1 MHSILTII
9 TFSIPHLVNVTFC
22 FVKYH
27 PGTNCSCY
35 RTEKWNR
42 QISFLSAQYFTGT
55 VFLQISFLSLDTG
68 CHLSFYCL
76 GIMNTPAVPQSLMLQ
91 FISIGTVGH
100 FFFFFFRLFTNM
112 PNIVHL
118 DTWTLSYQISFYL
131 MKRINN
137 TEIKYKD

>member
-9 TFSIPHLVNVTFC
+9 TFSIPQLVNVTFC

-35 RTEKWNR
+35 RTEKWNP

-100 FFFFFFRLFTNM
+100 FFLFFQIIYKYAKHCTPWHLNPVISNILLFNEK
-112 PNIVHL
+112 NQQHWNKI
-118 DTWTLSYQISFYL
+118 
-131 MKRINN
+131 
-137 TEIKYKD
+137 